1 MRPDTRQP
9 PARAGLVGGVSQSVS
24 PGPDGM
30 INYSYSYVGWHEA
43 WRGWSHPLR
52 SPGPRQGQL
61 CDIISLA
68 LQRKTP
74 RKIRSRNWIPGYQRA
89 FALPRGK
96 WTPGGE
102 ADHLRIPDLI
112 QICRVCKGRGL
123 PSTGIR
129 WCQKW
134 DVHRHGVLGQ
144 GAFRGVLLGSG
155 NSRDSPWPL
164 GGLRV
169 ILVTSEKQ

>member
-1 MRPDTRQP
+1 MEP
-9 PARAGLVGGVSQSVS
+9 PAAQ
-24 PGPDGM
+24 PGAAPRPA
-30 INYSYSYVGWHEA
+30 VRH
-43 WRGWSHPLR
+43 HF
-52 SPGPRQGQL
+52 PGH
-61 CDIISLA
+61 A
-68 LQRKTP
+68 KETP
-74 RKIRSRNWIPGYQRA
+74 TQDQIQKLDTWIPKGI
-89 FALPRGK
+89 ALPPGK
-96 WTPGGE
+96 VDARGGE

-123 PSTGIR
+123 PSTGMR